1 MSPSRLSRVL
11 NLACLCLVA
20 LSSPSLQAQTDPIT
34 IYKGATLIDGTGAP
48 AQTNV
53 SILVRGQR
61 IIAIQPATVAIDPGV
76 KIIDVTGL
84 YVSPGLINTHVHIAT
99 NSTRAESLALMRRD
113 LYSGITAE
121 RDMAGDTRQL
131 AELARAALLG
141 EVEGPDIFYAAL
153 MAGPSFF
160 KDPRTHAAARGTE
173 PGGVPWMRSVTP
185 QTDLHLAV
193 AQAHGTGA
201 TAIKIYADLPSDL
214 VAAITN
220 EAHNQGM
227 LVWAHGTVFPATATE
242 VVDAGVDVVSHA
254 DMLAITHPPNTYADS
269 HLHPVAEQMFAD
281 DFGPTFTRLIED
293 MKRRGTILDATL
305 YVFQQTAA
313 QKAAHPQPDLLSI
326 AERAT
331 QAAYKAGIPIST
343 GTDSEDERNKDWS
356 PLRDELV
363 LLQDGAAMQP
373 ADILRSATIVSA
385 RTFGQEHEMGTI
397 EPGKLANLVFTSSN
411 PLDGMQVFRSVVL
424 TVKRG
429 HAYWRKDFDLA
440 K

>member
-1 MSPSRLSRVL
+1 
-11 NLACLCLVA
+11 
-20 LSSPSLQAQTDPIT
+20 
-34 IYKGATLIDGTGAP
+34 
-48 AQTNV
+48 
-53 SILVRGQR
+53 
-61 IIAIQPATVAIDPGV
+61 
-76 KIIDVTGL
+76 
-84 YVSPGLINTHVHIAT
+84 
-99 NSTRAESLALMRRD
+99 
-113 LYSGITAE
+113 
-121 RDMAGDTRQL
+121 MAGDTRQL
-131 AELARAALLG
+131 AELARASLLG
-141 EVEGPDIFYAAL
+141 EAEGPDIFYAAL

-160 KDPRTHAAARGTE
+160 KDPRTHAAARGAV
-173 PGGVPWMRSVTP
+173 PGGVPWMNAITP

-193 AQAHGTGA
+193 AQARGTGA
-201 TAIKIYADLPSDL
+201 TAIKIYADLPAEL
-214 VAAITN
+214 VSAITK
-220 EAHNQGM
+220 EAHSQGI
-227 LVWAHGTVFPATATE
+227 LVWAHGTVYPATATQ

-254 DMLAITHPPNTYADS
+254 DMLAITHPPDTYADS

-281 DFGPTFTRLIED
+281 AFGPQFTSLIED
-293 MKRRGTILDATL
+293 MRRRGTILDATL

-373 ADILRSATIVSA
+373 ADILRSATIVGA
-385 RTFGQEHEMGTI
+385 RTVAQDHEMGTI
-397 EPGKLANLVFTSSN
+397 EPGKLANMVFTSSN
-411 PLDGMQVFRSVVL
+411 PLEGAQAFRTVVL

-429 HAYWRKDFDLA
+429 KPYWRKDYIPA